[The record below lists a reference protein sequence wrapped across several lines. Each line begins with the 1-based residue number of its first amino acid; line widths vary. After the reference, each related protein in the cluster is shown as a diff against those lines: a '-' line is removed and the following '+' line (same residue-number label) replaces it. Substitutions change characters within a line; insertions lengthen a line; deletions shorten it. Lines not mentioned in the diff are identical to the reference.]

1 MNKYYQRAVPGKNK
15 TIKLVLNDP
24 KVKDYYE
31 NFAIQFADE
40 LFGAVEAGV
49 VDGENSEAVLLHSL
63 GYWGLPKHQV
73 YSLCGLLQYFVVEE
87 RTAFFDLGKQL
98 KEWLTI
104 PHFRMNVPN
113 CLKDGKRLSGIIV
126 GILLLVGMFT
136 YGVLYFM
143 GKKTGAEEMSLDNI
157 IPAQESVQTNATEP
171 SSRFKDLVFSSN
183 SDPVVTTTA
192 VPTTD
197 CEQTIVEQNN
207 EALGTSEVSD
217 PVITPSASESASD
230 ATGSAN
236 REVMMTSS
244 ATAIQQVRQ
253 LIINDDEAK
262 LKSLFKNG
270 RLLIEVGGFCSDYIS
285 EDCANLIQSGKIRLI
300 YDKDS
305 SEKLLRKIIITN

>member
-1 MNKYYQRAVPGKNK
+1 
-15 TIKLVLNDP
+15 
-24 KVKDYYE
+24 
-31 NFAIQFADE
+31 
-40 LFGAVEAGV
+40 
-49 VDGENSEAVLLHSL
+49 
-63 GYWGLPKHQV
+63 
-73 YSLCGLLQYFVVEE
+73 
-87 RTAFFDLGKQL
+87 
-98 KEWLTI
+98 
-104 PHFRMNVPN
+104 MNVPN

-217 PVITPSASESASD
+217 PVITSSASESASD

-253 LIINDDEAK
+253 LIINDDETK

-285 EDCANLIQSGKIRLI
+285 EDCAKVIHTGKVRLI

-305 SEKLLRKIIITN
+305 PDKLRKIVITN

>member
-15 TIKLVLNDP
+15 TIKLVFNDP

-217 PVITPSASESASD
+217 PVITSSASESASD

-253 LIINDDEAK
+253 LIINDDETK

-285 EDCANLIQSGKIRLI
+285 EDCAKAIHTGKVRLI

-305 SEKLLRKIIITN
+305 PDKLRKIVITN

>member
-15 TIKLVLNDP
+15 TIKLVFNDP
-24 KVKDYYE
+24 KVQDYYE

-49 VDGENSEAVLLHSL
+49 VDGENSETVLLHSL
-63 GYWGLPKHQV
+63 EYWGLPKHQV
-73 YSLCGLLQYFVVEE
+73 YSLCGLLPYFVVEE
-87 RTAFFDLGKQL
+87 RTLFFDLGKL

-126 GILLLVGMFT
+126 GIILLVGMVT
-136 YGVLYFM
+136 YGVFYFM
-143 GKKTGAEEMSLDNI
+143 GKKTGAEEMSRDNI

-171 SSRFKDLVFSSN
+171 SSRFMDLVVSSN

-217 PVITPSASESASD
+217 PVITSSASESASD
-230 ATGSAN
+230 ATASAN

-285 EDCANLIQSGKIRLI
+285 EDCANIIHRGKVRLI

-305 SEKLLRKIIITN
+305 SNKLRKIIITN